1 MWNFFANKRRFCY
14 YFIESLNKIK
24 DAERDLKVKEIYR
37 LIFFLLSF
45 SLLICCGGN
54 NVRDESSSGG
64 GERQGGSIYQGEDE
78 HLIIVVDVEL
88 ARRRMEQ
95 KYFPLSIKIANKR
108 LPGLTL
114 TRNSFILIDENRI
127 PYYMPGVVELKKNYN
142 MLASD
147 SRFRSQTGLLG
158 DQLVS
163 SFSYYRKA
171 ESHFF
176 PQTAGAGRVFD
187 EVYVRQRGYMEDLIY
202 FPMPPGGIEGKVL
215 ILRIDA
221 EELEVPA
228 DIAFTVS

>member
-1 MWNFFANKRRFCY
+1 M
-14 YFIESLNKIK
+14 S
-24 DAERDLKVKEIYR
+24 
-37 LIFFLLSF
+37 
-45 SLLICCGGN
+45 
-54 NVRDESSSGG
+54 DESSSEGRGKPGG
-64 GERQGGSIYQGEDE
+64 FIFQGEDE

-88 ARRRMEQ
+88 ARRRLEE

-114 TRNSFILIDENRI
+114 TRNSFILIDDSRI
-127 PYYMPGVVELKKNYN
+127 PHYMPDIVELQKNYE

-158 DQLVS
+158 DQLMT

-171 ESHFF
+171 ESRFF
-176 PQTAGAGRVFD
+176 PKTAGAGRVID
-187 EVYVRQRGYMEDLIY
+187 EVHVRQRGYMEDLVY

-228 DIAFTVS
+228 DIAFTVN